1 MATDPVQPAA
11 SRPVTARSVDQP
23 VRVLIVDDHPGV
35 RAGLVDVLTDE
46 GDLDLVAA
54 VADAGAAAAAARRLL
69 PEVAIVDYRLPGRDG
84 LSLTIELKRL
94 APPPGVVVY
103 SAFADRRLGL
113 AATVAGADA
122 LVTKNSPPEELRQTI
137 RRVAAGLR
145 TTPAISPDVLGE
157 VAAELPPEDV
167 AMLEML
173 MDGLTPGA
181 VAQKLGMTDEW
192 TVIRRWAIVRRVISR
207 SARSP

>member
-1 MATDPVQPAA
+1 
-11 SRPVTARSVDQP
+11 